1 MKRTSKKYFHEQKQE
16 ILRKKQIE
24 YNRAKSEMLK
34 DVERIEAAKKKAIA
48 DKIAE
53 EERRLYLMKQERTE
67 HVKLELTRKE
77 QHIED
82 MKKYSAEL
90 ESQDANKEPK
100 ATPKKEYKTK
110 IIF

>member
-1 MKRTSKKYFHEQKQE
+1 M
-16 ILRKKQIE
+16 LRKKQIE

-34 DVERIEAAKKKAIA
+34 DVERIEAAKRKAIT
-48 DKIAE
+48 DKRAE
-53 EERRLYLMKQERTE
+53 EERKLHLMKQERNE
-67 HVKLELTRKE
+67 FVMHELTRKE

-90 ESQDANKEPK
+90 ESQDINKDPK
-100 ATPKKEYKTK
+100 AAPKKEYKTK